1 MKWSQRTRFLCFI
14 ILVLSCF
21 IIPLDVIYTN
31 IVKKEHIT
39 QQITR
44 HLKNENIRI
53 EDDTA
58 KIISQSVYEESTQ
71 HGLDYRL
78 VLALM
83 KIESNFKHNAVSSMG
98 ARGLLQ
104 VKPSVAKFIAQDAGI
119 QWDGY
124 KTLDEPDSNIK
135 IGVFFFSQ
143 LLKDFKNTNL
153 ALKAYNMGPTK
164 VKQLALNNKQ
174 ASRGFSGL
182 VMKEYKK
189 NTSTFPDP

>member
-58 KIISQSVYEESTQ
+58 KVISQSVYEESIQ

-83 KIESNFKHNAVSSMG
+83 KIESNFKHDAVSSMG

-104 VKPSVAKFIAQDAGI
+104 VKPSVAKYIAQDAGI
-119 QWDGY
+119 RWDGHR
-124 KTLDEPDSNIK
+124 TLDKPDSNIK
-135 IGVFFFSQ
+135 IGVHFFSQ
-143 LLKDFKNTNL
+143 LIKDFENINT
-153 ALKAYNMGPTK
+153 ALRAYNMGPTK
-164 VKQLALNNKQ
+164 VKELSQDNMQSA
-174 ASRGFSGL
+174 RGFPGL
-182 VMKEYKK
+182 VMNEYRK
-189 NTSTFPDP
+189 NTSTFPNP